1 MPASGT
7 MRAQEAQTPQDI
19 PARGWREVAGR
30 VYEEIGKDRVA
41 AVAAGV
47 TLYGLLALFP
57 MIGAFVSLY
66 GLVADPASNGAH
78 LAAMSQVLPGGAVE
92 VIGDQV
98 KRIASQPG
106 GRLGFSFLAGLAVSL
121 WSANAGVK
129 ASFFLLGTNVDK
141 FPGTVTSEFQA
152 QHSLNSHG
160 YSHADFLK
168 LALSEVCVCVCVHH
182 AHGRGRRVHFVG
194 RCFPSVMI
202 VCVL

>member
-1 MPASGT
+1 MPARVCVVGARARCAARCGTTADHCDAGCQTGYGSCNTPPPPSLNTVCGNGVCEIPYLPVGETCGNCPADCGPCQPVEDASGCVEQGVFALT
-7 MRAQEAQTPQDI
+7 IDDGPSNVTPQML
-19 PARGWREVAGR
+19 
-30 VYEEIGKDRVA
+30 
-41 AVAAGV
+41 
-47 TLYGLLALFP
+47 TNL
-57 MIGAFVSLY
+57 
-66 GLVADPASNGAH
+66 
-78 LAAMSQVLPGGAVE
+78 
-92 VIGDQV
+92 
-98 KRIASQPG
+98 
-106 GRLGFSFLAGLAVSL
+106 
-121 WSANAGVK
+121 ANAGVK